1 MVTPTYP
8 RREQV
13 WSKQPLKPPLL
24 IAISLQFKTN
34 AKLVQQRFWYYHET
48 NQQAWLSFA
57 KGLSMFMQKRVI
69 SNVFAPFTMI
79 LGGKHWFLKITQGI
93 DKKLNPSEARAPISL
108 HKIAPKSPGESSSL
122 ARSHG
127 LTNTFADRCLT
138 SCGLREG
145 LYQDCN
151 SMRNWLVW
159 RRLSYTFKISSGLS
173 PRTQKPALTHCCT
186 SWCDT
191 TYPSPTWPLP
201 RNTSLTVMSLAPKS
215 GGGVD
220 RASSFD
226 ALGSSPA
233 PSINGASLPQCLKTF
248 HEPGEPLTLWTQ
260 VKGWGY

>member
-93 DKKLNPSEARAPISL
+93 DQNLCWPMFDELWPAWGIIPGLQQHAELTRLAQTLLHVQNIFWIVAEDSKTCSDSL
-108 HKIAPKSPGESSSL
+108 LHLLMRYDIPFTYMATPKE
-122 ARSHG
+122 H
-127 LTNTFADRCLT
+127 
-138 SCGLREG
+138 
-145 LYQDCN
+145 
-151 SMRNWLVW
+151 
-159 RRLSYTFKISSGLS
+159 
-173 PRTQKPALTHCCT
+173 
-186 SWCDT
+186 
-191 TYPSPTWPLP
+191 
-201 RNTSLTVMSLAPKS
+201 
-215 GGGVD
+215 
-220 RASSFD
+220 
-226 ALGSSPA
+226 
-233 PSINGASLPQCLKTF
+233 
-248 HEPGEPLTLWTQ
+248 
-260 VKGWGY
+260 